1 MAQQATI
8 EDLNKAETKNATLDL
23 ENKELKNQMK
33 QMKQSMT
40 DHDDLKKKVDQAAKD
55 NEELKSKMTEQ
66 AATLQAMTDSTKDKE
81 EKDKA
86 EMASKIAKSKVA
98 MGDLDEK
105 DAEGHAKDLA
115 KDHSARSLQ
124 AMFTLAEGA
133 SKLYTENKQA
143 KLALENPA
151 KAYRFMLPNTAVT
164 AAKQASQQPNEADA
178 SVAQTLKDVRG
189 GLY

>member
-1 MAQQATI
+1 MPSTKTI
-8 EDLNKAETKNATLDL
+8 EDYKDIEAKNSTLDL
-23 ENKELKNQMK
+23 ENKALRNEMEK
-33 QMKQSMT
+33 MKQSA
-40 DHDDLKKKVDQAAKD
+40 DSNDDLKKKVEQATAS
-55 NEELKSKMTEQ
+55 NEELKKKMTEQ
-66 AATLQAMTDSTKDKE
+66 AATLQAMTESTKTKE

-151 KAYRFMLPNTAVT
+151 KAYRFVLPNGA
-164 AAKQASQQPNEADA
+164 APPAKQASQQPSEADA
-178 SVAQTLKDVRG
+178 SVAQSLKDVRG